1 GMDKNTLLSS
11 FGKWVS
17 PIFSK
22 RFYQEVA
29 SSDQD
34 KYVKK
39 LTTPAYLLLFL
50 HAQLQQREGLRAIA
64 DDVLG
69 TKFQRELGFTS
80 ISASQLSRKHQQMST
95 QLLQHVFMELVQR
108 IRLCSMPSKWKR
120 DFRIIDSTTIPLC
133 VETYKWATFRET
145 KAGVKLH
152 FQLAFVSP
160 EDVYPETVQMT
171 TARSHDRTQLGK
183 LVDQSGITY
192 VFDRGFNDYAKFDE
206 YCEQGIF
213 FVTRAKKNASI
224 QYLYDRS
231 IPENSAITRDCFVE
245 MGTMQKRMRH
255 LLRLV
260 ESMDLEGNPLVLITN
275 RWDLS
280 AEEIGD
286 MYRSRWAIEI
296 FFKWLKQHVKITSF
310 YGKRKEAVLNQVF
323 VALIAY
329 CLLVLA
335 KIYSNSKGSLLQ
347 IYRWLRATLWDDCET
362 WLNLLAS
369 KQKEPY
375 T

>member
-1 GMDKNTLLSS
+1 MDKNTLFSS

-22 RFYQEVA
+22 KFYQDLA

-64 DDVLG
+64 DDALG
-69 TKFQRELGFTS
+69 KKFQRELGFTS
-80 ISASQLSRKHQQMST
+80 ISASQLSRKHQQTHSE
-95 QLLQHVFMELVQR
+95 LLQRVFTDLVQR
-108 IRLCSMPSKWKR
+108 IRLCSIPPTMKR
-120 DFRIIDSTTIPLC
+120 DFRIVDSTTIPLC
-133 VETYKWATFRET
+133 LEKYKWATFRET

-152 FQLAFVSP
+152 FRLAFSSP
-160 EDVYPETVQMT
+160 EDVYPEAVQMT
-171 TARSHDRTQLGK
+171 TARIHDRTQLDD

-192 VFDRGFNDYAKFDE
+192 VFDRGFVDYAKFDE
-206 YCEQGIF
+206 YWERGIF
-213 FVTRAKKNASI
+213 FVTRTKKNAAIS
-224 QYLYDRS
+224 YLYDRPV
-231 IPENSAITRDCFVE
+231 PENSPITRDCFVE
-245 MGTMQKRMRH
+245 MGTPQKRMRH

-260 ESMDLEGNPLVLITN
+260 ETTDSEGNPLVLITN

-296 FFKWLKQHVKITSF
+296 FFKWLKQHVRITSF
-310 YGKRKEAVLNQVF
+310 YGKSEEAVLNQVF

-335 KIYSNSKGSLLQ
+335 KIFSNSKESLLQ

-362 WLNLLAS
+362 WMELLAS
-369 KQKEPY
+369 KQREPY